1 MNEEIKKSIRDRVLS
16 GFDYSENISD
26 EALTEE
32 IYRCINLEAEKHFMP
47 LELREEMQSAV
58 FGSIRGFDVLEPL
71 LADES
76 ITEIMINGSRDIF
89 IEKAG
94 RLFKTDLS
102 FESEER
108 LEDIIQQI
116 VSGAN
121 RTVNEADPIADAR
134 LPDGSRVNIVLPPV
148 ALDGPVVTIRKFAR
162 DPFDLEKLT
171 AAGTVSKEAA
181 DALKVFVAAGY
192 NIFLSGSTGSGKTT
206 FLNALSDCI
215 PADDRVITIEDSAEL
230 QIGNIKNLVR
240 LEVRN
245 KNSGECKEITI
256 RDLIRTA
263 LRMRPNRIV
272 VGEVRGVEA
281 IDMLQAM
288 STGHDGSL
296 STGHGNSIPDMLD
309 RLETMI
315 LMGTEIPLIA
325 IRKQISSALNIL
337 VHLGRLRDGSRKVL
351 EISEVVGMKD
361 GEIVLNPL
369 FVFREDP
376 LCEGEEVKGSLIRTE
391 NSLVNRWKL
400 KRAGL
405 EWEDG

>member
-1 MNEEIKKSIRDRVLS
+1 MNEEIKRSIRDRVLS

-32 IYRCINLEAEKHFMP
+32 IYRCINLEAEKSFMP

-215 PADDRVITIEDSAEL
+215 PADERVITIEDSAEL

-272 VGEVRGVEA
+272 VGEVRGAEA

-376 LCEGEEVKGSLIRTE
+376 LCEGEEVKGSLVRTE
-391 NSLVNRWKL
+391 NGLVNRWKL
-400 KRAGL
+400 TRAGL

>member
-1 MNEEIKKSIRDRVLS
+1 MNEEIKRSIRDRVLS

-32 IYRCINLEAEKHFMP
+32 IYRCINLEAEKSFMP

-181 DALKVFVAAGY
+181 DALKAFVAAGY

-215 PADDRVITIEDSAEL
+215 PADERVITIEDSAEL

-272 VGEVRGVEA
+272 VGEVRGAEA

-309 RLETMI
+309 RLETMV

-391 NSLVNRWKL
+391 NRLVNRWKL

>member
-1 MNEEIKKSIRDRVLS
+1 MNEEIKRSIRDRVLS

-32 IYRCINLEAEKHFMP
+32 IYRCINLEAEKRFMP

-215 PADDRVITIEDSAEL
+215 PADERVITIEDSAEL

-263 LRMRPNRIV
+263 LRMRPSRII
-272 VGEVRGVEA
+272 VGEVRGAEA

-376 LCEGEEVKGSLIRTE
+376 LCEGEEVRGSLIRTE
-391 NSLVNRWKL
+391 NRLVNRWKL
-400 KRAGL
+400 KRAGQ

>member
-1 MNEEIKKSIRDRVLS
+1 MNEEIKRSIRDRVLS

-32 IYRCINLEAEKHFMP
+32 IYRCINLEAEKSFMP

-215 PADDRVITIEDSAEL
+215 PADERVITIEDSAEL

-272 VGEVRGVEA
+272 VGEVRGAEA

-369 FVFREDP
+369 FVFSEDP

-391 NSLVNRWKL
+391 NRLVNRWKL

-405 EWEDG
+405 EWKDG